1 LELRNPGW
9 LAVEPKRGHADEGIM
24 SSELQLGLRR
34 TIAQDIDTYFS
45 DLSDIIPFGE

>member
-1 LELRNPGW
+1 
-9 LAVEPKRGHADEGIM
+9 M

-34 TIAQDIDTYFS
+34 TVDQDIDTYFS